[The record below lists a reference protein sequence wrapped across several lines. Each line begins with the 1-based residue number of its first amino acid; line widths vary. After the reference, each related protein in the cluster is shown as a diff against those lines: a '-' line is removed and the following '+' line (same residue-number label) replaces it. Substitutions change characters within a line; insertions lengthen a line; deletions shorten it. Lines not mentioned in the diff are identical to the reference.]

1 MILWEH
7 MSDEV
12 EFHIIKD
19 HWPIEN
25 KFSLEP
31 VKVDN
36 TGHMPTVI
44 EVALVNQNEG
54 EPVLP
59 TSDSPE

>member
-1 MILWEH
+1 

-31 VKVDN
+31 VEVDN

-44 EVALVNQNEG
+44 DLALVDQNEG
-54 EPVLP
+54 KTELP
-59 TSDSPE
+59 TADNPE